1 MTLRGL
7 STEELL
13 KKLME
18 EGIDVSDD
26 EAQRFGD
33 NDVDGETVDC
43 GLTETMVAYLFDKSF
58 KKQLKSSVPSKPEFY
73 TFLPAVI
80 SIPKFPQDVQ
90 SRLDLKE
97 PVQKEQKYRN
107 KIIGTLYEM
116 LSQYKMYPTHSDY
129 IQVIK
134 ALIVK
139 YPFLRDVHGN
149 GYDTWHSQLKR
160 KFKAERA
167 PLISNEEV
175 NRVKEKFGRTQK
187 HRTTEESSSSC
198 LKRLKPSLDSCF
210 VGEDAASVDAH
221 IKVLNDQHRTLHPD
235 TALVKDR
242 MTKTF
247 AWRRREVAEGMCTV
261 DLLKRYPFLGTSA
274 GLCDE
279 VDLMHP
285 CQDNICCRFSENF
298 TAVLQNV
305 LQMTK
310 DLPLKKVYMEAR
322 ENALAEDI
330 TGIDFKGTLLLLP
343 SIFKEK
349 IEDFII
355 LGENALEMNKSF
367 TDVHFQDKVLQR
379 VSAISVSSVK
389 YELEDVFV
397 VGHVHTEAIPIFF
410 KIKYILNVDTCW
422 VLCGKLTFSTL
433 SIYMTYIYSGLLK

>member
-7 STEELL
+7 LMEELL

-26 EAQRFGD
+26 EAQRFRD

-58 KKQLKSSVPSKPEFY
+58 KKQLKFRDFTNRYKEVIITLQPVDPFEGTVEGPVSQANQTGIQQLLSEETEALSRKSSH
-73 TFLPAVI
+73 
-80 SIPKFPQDVQ
+80 PQ
-90 SRLDLKE
+90 
-97 PVQKEQKYRN
+97 P
-107 KIIGTLYEM
+107 
-116 LSQYKMYPTHSDY
+116 
-129 IQVIK
+129 
-134 ALIVK
+134 
-139 YPFLRDVHGN
+139 LRA
-149 GYDTWHSQLKR
+149 K
-160 KFKAERA
+160 
-167 PLISNEEV
+167 
-175 NRVKEKFGRTQK
+175 
-187 HRTTEESSSSC
+187 
-198 LKRLKPSLDSCF
+198 DSCF

-261 DLLKRYPFLGTSA
+261 DLLKRDPFLGTSA

-298 TAVLQNV
+298 TAVLQ
-305 LQMTK
+305 MTK

-330 TGIDFKGTLLLLP
+330 TGNDIVLTGAAMSEKQREP
-343 SIFKEK
+343 KE
-349 IEDFII
+349 
-355 LGENALEMNKSF
+355 S
-367 TDVHFQDKVLQR
+367 QDKIQQR
-379 VSAISVSSVK
+379 VQYSEKHLKMLEQEVETFNQSADKAVRDSEEIFTEVKQRIRARQKSEVSHV
-389 YELEDVFV
+389 YELKV
-397 VGHVHTEAIPIFF
+397 
-410 KIKYILNVDTCW
+410 
-422 VLCGKLTFSTL
+422 KLA
-433 SIYMTYIYSGLLK
+433 SGDL

>member
-7 STEELL
+7 SMEELL

-26 EAQRFGD
+26 EAQRFRD

-58 KKQLKSSVPSKPEFY
+58 KKQLKFRDFTNRYKDVIITLQPVDPFEGTVEGPVSQANQR
-73 TFLPAVI
+73 LPAVI

-116 LSQYKMYPTHSDY
+116 LSQYTMYPTHSDY

-134 ALIVK
+134 ALI
-139 YPFLRDVHGN
+139 
-149 GYDTWHSQLKR
+149 DTWHSQLKR

-242 MTKTF
+242 ITKTF

-310 DLPLKKVYMEAR
+310 DLPLKKV
-322 ENALAEDI
+322 
-330 TGIDFKGTLLLLP
+330 
-343 SIFKEK
+343 
-349 IEDFII
+349 
-355 LGENALEMNKSF
+355 
-367 TDVHFQDKVLQR
+367 
-379 VSAISVSSVK
+379 
-389 YELEDVFV
+389 
-397 VGHVHTEAIPIFF
+397 
-410 KIKYILNVDTCW
+410 
-422 VLCGKLTFSTL
+422 
-433 SIYMTYIYSGLLK
+433 

>member
-1 MTLRGL
+1 
-7 STEELL
+7 
-13 KKLME
+13 
-18 EGIDVSDD
+18 
-26 EAQRFGD
+26 
-33 NDVDGETVDC
+33 
-43 GLTETMVAYLFDKSF
+43 
-58 KKQLKSSVPSKPEFY
+58 
-73 TFLPAVI
+73 
-80 SIPKFPQDVQ
+80 
-90 SRLDLKE
+90 
-97 PVQKEQKYRN
+97 
-107 KIIGTLYEM
+107 M
-116 LSQYKMYPTHSDY
+116 LSQYTMYPTHSDY

-198 LKRLKPSLDSCF
+198 LKRLKPSLIITLTYQILLMIILISVLTKDSCF

-242 MTKTF
+242 VTKTF

-305 LQMTK
+305 LQLTK

-330 TGIDFKGTLLLLP
+330 TGIDFKGALLLLP

-355 LGENALEMNKSF
+355 LGEVNA
-367 TDVHFQDKVLQR
+367 
-379 VSAISVSSVK
+379 
-389 YELEDVFV
+389 
-397 VGHVHTEAIPIFF
+397 
-410 KIKYILNVDTCW
+410 
-422 VLCGKLTFSTL
+422 
-433 SIYMTYIYSGLLK
+433 

>member
-26 EAQRFGD
+26 EAQRFRD

-58 KKQLKSSVPSKPEFY
+58 KKQLKFRDFTNRYKEVIITLQPVDPFEGTVEGPVSQANQSSIPSCRR
-73 TFLPAVI
+73 LPAVI

-116 LSQYKMYPTHSDY
+116 LSQYTMYPTHSDY

-198 LKRLKPSLDSCF
+198 LKRMKPSL
-210 VGEDAASVDAH
+210 
-221 IKVLNDQHRTLHPD
+221 
-235 TALVKDR
+235 
-242 MTKTF
+242 
-247 AWRRREVAEGMCTV
+247 
-261 DLLKRYPFLGTSA
+261 
-274 GLCDE
+274 
-279 VDLMHP
+279 
-285 CQDNICCRFSENF
+285 
-298 TAVLQNV
+298 
-305 LQMTK
+305 
-310 DLPLKKVYMEAR
+310 
-322 ENALAEDI
+322 
-330 TGIDFKGTLLLLP
+330 
-343 SIFKEK
+343 
-349 IEDFII
+349 
-355 LGENALEMNKSF
+355 
-367 TDVHFQDKVLQR
+367 
-379 VSAISVSSVK
+379 VSP
-389 YELEDVFV
+389 
-397 VGHVHTEAIPIFF
+397 H
-410 KIKYILNVDTCW
+410 
-422 VLCGKLTFSTL
+422 TL
-433 SIYMTYIYSGLLK
+433 SL